1 MQIDDFYDVVEKE
14 HLRKFLHEGAPLGT
28 TSSKVCVFQD
38 GPRWVTLHTD
48 ERAAVITRTRRTF
61 TAQPEALDDAVN
73 GLRFIRD
80 LAEFRR

>member
-1 MQIDDFYDVVEKE
+1 MQIDEFSDVVDEE
-14 HLRKFLHEGAPLGT
+14 RLRRFLHEGAPLGT
-28 TSSKVCVFQD
+28 TSSNVCVFQD

-48 ERAAVITRTRRTF
+48 ERATVITETRRTF